1 MAVMTEFERWLDE
14 GFVRLNTVF
23 EEAYFAAG
31 QEHVP
36 GLGQEELLH
45 EGAKRLPGFDGDP
58 YRLLGSV
65 GMYLAACARHQVEDE
80 EVLAP
85 AWALAT
91 RLGTSLGVA
100 PRYVFAHQ
108 SLHGFRTFTS
118 LPDEQVFVR
127 QNGVAV
133 VAYERAAH
141 ALRLVATMGVG
152 GPVVEGLLREARRAL
167 EEVLAANRTLADTVH
182 PRRFYLGIRPYFRPH
197 RVGSQVYRGVNA
209 GDFAAVNEIDLLL
222 GLCRADDPFY
232 QRVVAEKMPFVP
244 PDHQDRLKRAVVA
257 EPLLPQVLEEP
268 RHAGLF
274 LEVCRAHGAAY
285 ALHHGRLVKPF
296 LEAQAGDE
304 QDVTASGPPL
314 SVVVAELGHLV
325 DLRTGRARA
334 GAFGAH
340 EELRRLAELV

>member
-1 MAVMTEFERWLDE
+1 MTEFERWLGE
-14 GFVRLNTVF
+14 EFVRLNTVF

-31 QEHVP
+31 REHVS
-36 GLGQEELLH
+36 GLGQEEVLH
-45 EGAKRLPGFDGDP
+45 EGAKRLPDPEGDR

-65 GMYLAACARHQVEDE
+65 GMYLAACARHRVEDA

-108 SLHGFRTFTS
+108 SLAGFRTFTS
-118 LPDEQVFVR
+118 LPDEQAFVR
-127 QNGVAV
+127 QNGLAV

-141 ALRLVATMGVG
+141 ALRTVAGMGVAD
-152 GPVVEGLLREARRAL
+152 PMVEYLLQDARQALDDVLKFNRGLAE
-167 EEVLAANRTLADTVH
+167 TVD
-182 PRRFYLGIRPYFRPH
+182 PQRFYLGIRPYFRPH
-197 RVGSQVYRGVNA
+197 RVGAHVYRGVNA

-232 QRVVAEKMPFVP
+232 QRIVAEKLPYVP
-244 PDHQDRLKRAVVA
+244 PDHQTRLHTAVLA
-257 EPLLPQVLEEP
+257 EPLLHRFLREP
-268 RHAGLF
+268 VHARLF
-274 LEVCRAHGAAY
+274 LDVCKAHGAAY

-296 LEAQAGDE
+296 LEAQAGAA

-314 SVVVAELGHLV
+314 SVVVAELAHLV
-325 DLRTGRARA
+325 DLRTARPRA

-340 EELRRLAELV
+340 EELRRLAQLA

>member
-1 MAVMTEFERWLDE
+1 MTEFERWLGE
-14 GFVRLNTVF
+14 EFVQLNTRF
-23 EEAYFAAG
+23 EEAYFAVG
-31 QEHVP
+31 QEYVAD
-36 GLGQEELLH
+36 LGQEEVLH
-45 EGAKRLPGFDGDP
+45 EGAKRLPGLEGDG

-65 GMYLAACARHQVEDE
+65 GLYLAACARHRVEDE

-108 SLHGFRTFTS
+108 SLYGFRTFTS
-118 LPDEQVFVR
+118 LADEQDFVR
-127 QNGVAV
+127 LNGLAV
-133 VAYERAAH
+133 VGYERAAH
-141 ALRLVATMGVG
+141 ALRLVATMGVLS
-152 GPVVEGLLREARRAL
+152 PVVEHLLGEARDALDDVLVFNRAVA
-167 EEVLAANRTLADTVH
+167 ESVD
-182 PRRFYLGIRPYFRPH
+182 PQRFYLGIRPYFRSH

-232 QRVVAEKMPFVP
+232 QRVVAEKLPYVP
-244 PDHQDRLKRAVVA
+244 PDHQVRLRRAVLV
-257 EPLLPQVLEEP
+257 EPLLHRFLREP
-268 RHAGLF
+268 LYGGLF

-296 LEAQAGDE
+296 LEAQAGAE

-314 SVVVAELGHLV
+314 SVVVAELAHLV

-334 GAFGAH
+334 GVFGAS

>member
-1 MAVMTEFERWLDE
+1 MTEFERWLDE
-14 GFVRLNTVF
+14 EFVRLNTVF

-36 GLGQEELLH
+36 DLGQEQVLH
-45 EGAKRLPGFDGDP
+45 EGAKRLPGIGGDP

-133 VAYERAAH
+133 VGYERAAH
-141 ALRLVATMGVG
+141 ALRLVADMGVD

-167 EEVLAANRTLADTVH
+167 EDVMTANRVLADTVDR
-182 PRRFYLGIRPYFRPH
+182 RRFYLVIRPYFRPH
-197 RVGSQVYRGVNA
+197 RVGGQVYRGVNA

-232 QRVVAEKMPFVP
+232 QRVVAEKVPFVP
-244 PDHQDRLKRAVVA
+244 PDHQVRLRRAVVA
-257 EPLLPQVLEEP
+257 EPLMGRFLREP

-296 LEAQAGDE
+296 LEAQAGED

-340 EELRRLAELV
+340 EELRRLAELA